1 MKYAFKMMA
10 VLWALILLQGCYV
23 AGGSNKYKNSVVNK
37 NTTPKAN
44 VITSSFNA
52 KKSKPIV
59 KRPRTGPY
67 DWNEKDS
74 INRKIWF
81 EETNKEYKY
90 CDGFAGNFKKKYEYY
105 DTSKREIVSK
115 KNYVLPHSF
124 VEVKKTFLYNGNII
138 HTFYVPE
145 TVKEVLKINSKPEG
159 SLVKIIGIQGLK
171 PNKKIT
177 FEVKENI
184 RYLNFQFVESS
195 GLKPVLSKCSIS
207 FSKSN
212 KSKYKKYEFEKARGD
227 ALKRLAREQKIAP
240 VLQASEKE
248 KIKPVITLNVFP
260 KKTDSLNFFLRGSI
274 KDDSGVATLLV
285 QKQKAKV
292 SADGRFAHRLKLG
305 YGTNKIKIQA
315 EDVNGNISEKTII
328 VIREEY
334 ISEQTLADVDLPPKT
349 RMSNPDALA
358 VVIGVENYQYVP
370 DATYAYN
377 DAEVFREYLS
387 ETLGFKKQRIKI
399 ATNSKATQAEL
410 NKLLGSNGW
419 LSRNIVKGK
428 SDVVVY
434 FSGHGIAN
442 SKDNKTGILPFDV
455 DPNYAIG
462 LPLKELYYNLS
473 KMGARTV
480 TVYLDACFTGQTRDS
495 KMLIA
500 DARPIII
507 SPNKD
512 SVPSNVT
519 VFSASTGSQ
528 ISGAIKEKEHGL
540 FTYYLLKG
548 MSGDADTNK
557 DKSIQINELS
567 SYVSKNVKDQAAI
580 NGREQTPELQ
590 GDKERVLVQFN

>member
-1 MKYAFKMMA
+1 MINFN
-10 VLWALILLQGCYV
+10 LQ
-23 AGGSNKYKNSVVNK
+23 
-37 NTTPKAN
+37 
-44 VITSSFNA
+44 
-52 KKSKPIV
+52 
-59 KRPRTGPY
+59 
-67 DWNEKDS
+67 
-74 INRKIWF
+74 
-81 EETNKEYKY
+81 
-90 CDGFAGNFKKKYEYY
+90 
-105 DTSKREIVSK
+105 
-115 KNYVLPHSF
+115 
-124 VEVKKTFLYNGNII
+124 
-138 HTFYVPE
+138 
-145 TVKEVLKINSKPEG
+145 
-159 SLVKIIGIQGLK
+159 KIIGAKGFNGRNSNKEFWIQVSPDTARISLSILK
-171 PNKKIT
+171 NKNVATETWRFGDKIKKLKARISRLEKAESST
-177 FEVKENI
+177 PSWQKAFKN
-184 RYLNFQFVESS
+184 VESKLIETAEKDKTS
-195 GLKPVLSKCSIS
+195 PKIEIFSPKNNLKVDSYNLFVRGKVLDNEGVMNLIVKGKKSSVNSDGTFVSK
-207 FSKSN
+207 
-212 KSKYKKYEFEKARGD
+212 
-227 ALKRLAREQKIAP
+227 
-240 VLQASEKE
+240 V
-248 KIKPVITLNVFP
+248 
-260 KKTDSLNFFLRGSI
+260 
-274 KDDSGVATLLV
+274 
-285 QKQKAKV
+285 
-292 SADGRFAHRLKLG
+292 KLG
-305 YGTNKIKIQA
+305 YGLNKIKIQA
-315 EDVNGNISEKTII
+315 EDVNGNISEKTIT
-328 VIREEY
+328 VTREEY

-399 ATNSKATQAEL
+399 ATNSKATQAEMS
-410 NKLLGSNGW
+410 KLLGPNGW

-442 SKDNKTGILPFDV
+442 TKDNNTGILPFDV

-507 SPNKD
+507 TPKKGNL
-512 SVPSNVT
+512 PSNVT

-528 ISGAIKEKEHGL
+528 ISGALKEKEHGL

-548 MSGDADTNK
+548 MSGNADTNK
-557 DKSIQINELS
+557 DKSIQLNELS

-590 GDKERVLVQFN
+590 GDKDRVLVQFN

>member
-1 MKYAFKMMA
+1 MIFG
-10 VLWALILLQGCYV
+10 LFFFLQGCQTT
-23 AGGSNKYKNSVVNK
+23 GNFENKTETSQKSFINKIKTVVK
-37 NTTPKAN
+37 KPKYA
-44 VITSSFNA
+44 
-52 KKSKPIV
+52 
-59 KRPRTGPY
+59 PY
-67 DWNEKDS
+67 DWKPSDANSRE
-74 INRKIWF
+74 IWF
-81 EETNKEYKY
+81 ENSWKLSSFSLPDNCYWFYKY
-90 CDGFAGNFKKKYEYY
+90 KGK
-105 DTSKREIVSK
+105 
-115 KNYVLPHSF
+115 
-124 VEVKKTFLYNGNII
+124 VKDTFLRNGNTIVEKRVRGSVTQII
-138 HTFYVPE
+138 DVSYEPKDKIVFIEGLSDLKPSSIIRYE
-145 TVKEVLKINSKPEG
+145 MKE
-159 SLVKIIGIQGLK
+159 GLK
-171 PNKKIT
+171 FIK
-177 FEVKENI
+177 VKFIYKYKDKEKVGACNI
-184 RYLNFQFVESS
+184 Y
-195 GLKPVLSKCSIS
+195 
-207 FSKSN
+207 
-212 KSKYKKYEFEKARGD
+212 SKYVQKRTKLQRIKIEKAKAKAKQRI
-227 ALKRLAREQKIAP
+227 AKLNKFAP
-240 VLQASEKE
+240 VLQAKKKE
-248 KIKPVITLNVFP
+248 TNNPVIKINSLP
-260 KKTDSLNFFLRGSI
+260 KKVDNLNLIVRGNVS
-274 KDDSGVATLLV
+274 DDSGVAIVLM
-285 QKQKAKV
+285 QGEKV
-292 SADGRFAHRLKLG
+292 KVTSDGRFVGKIKLG
-305 YGTNKIKIQA
+305 YGLNKIKIQA
-315 EDVNGNISEKTII
+315 EDINGNIAEKII
-328 VIREEY
+328 KITREEY

-442 SKDNKTGILPFDV
+442 SKDKNTGILPFDV

-473 KMGARTV
+473 KMGAKTV
-480 TVYLDACFTGQTRDS
+480 TIYLDACFTGQTRDS

-557 DKSIQINELS
+557 DKSIQLIELS

-590 GDKERVLVQFN
+590 GDKERVLVRFN